1 MSLSAMPL
9 RPHCCATSTK
19 TTPSGRVVVE
29 MASLRRLDAPLAEA
43 MSELAREL
51 GYGQLISS
59 A

>member
-1 MSLSAMPL
+1 MQRAP
-9 RPHCCATSTK
+9 AAGAGG
-19 TTPSGRVVVE
+19 SGRVVVE
-29 MASLRRLDAPLAEA
+29 MASLQRLDAPLAEA